1 MSEDGTKCDVI
12 LTTDFN
18 AKNGILRVDSEK
30 RNHCWKKSSGKY
42 ITEEI
47 IQISKMSIHIK
58 IV

>member
-47 IQISKMSIHIK
+47 IQISKMSIS
-58 IV
+58 